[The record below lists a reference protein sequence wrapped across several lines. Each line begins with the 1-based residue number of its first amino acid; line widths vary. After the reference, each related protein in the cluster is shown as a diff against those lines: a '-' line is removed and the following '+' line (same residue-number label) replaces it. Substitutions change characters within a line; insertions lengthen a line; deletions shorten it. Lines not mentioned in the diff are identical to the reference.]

1 MDFSAINPALLFA
14 SLMVGATPLLLA
26 ELGRPSNRATMG
38 AGAVAC
44 LCWGAD

>member
-26 ELGRPSNRATMG
+26 GLGRKPNRAAMG
-38 AGAVAC
+38 ASAVAC
-44 LCWGAD
+44 LCWDAH